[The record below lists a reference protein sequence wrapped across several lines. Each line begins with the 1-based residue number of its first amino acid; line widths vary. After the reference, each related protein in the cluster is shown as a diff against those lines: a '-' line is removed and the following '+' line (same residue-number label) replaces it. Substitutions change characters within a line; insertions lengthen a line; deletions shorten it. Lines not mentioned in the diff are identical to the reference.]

1 MGYNRILRLIEPKRK
16 SYASLL
22 FYSSFLQNLRKSL
35 NFSIL
40 YLLYLNHLFFTLSK
54 PLFFWTPM
62 KLKISG
68 YIDNLRRFILIF
80 ELVDVREE
88 VCGETFT
95 KKCYISF
102 RNIILEKRK
111 EDFSTYVILIS
122 DSPYSSRND

>member
-1 MGYNRILRLIEPKRK
+1 
-16 SYASLL
+16 
-22 FYSSFLQNLRKSL
+22 
-35 NFSIL
+35 
-40 YLLYLNHLFFTLSK
+40 
-54 PLFFWTPM
+54 M

-122 DSPYSSRND
+122 DSPYSSRNDGVYSFFLLKNDNFQSWFLFLSYLFVANPINS